1 MRRFGLRLPLLATW
15 TAALAFQFLNLEL
28 QDKASESSHFE
39 FSSQLPA
46 RTKVM
51 EPGCEINRRAP
62 QGGVFRTAIGQEP
75 TSLNPLRPSDA
86 YANAILAWTHE
97 GLMVRDLC
105 TNQWRPGLALSYS
118 IEDEGRA
125 YRIGIPQ
132 AGFPYGTGLEYWWA
146 KDASSV
152 SQR

>member
-1 MRRFGLRLPLLATW
+1 
-15 TAALAFQFLNLEL
+15 
-28 QDKASESSHFE
+28 
-39 FSSQLPA
+39 
-46 RTKVM
+46 M